1 MGDGTAIRTDSGNPA
16 APYGTLVSRLDSLF
30 EWWAPQVLSVL
41 RIVTGLLFFEHGTSK
56 VLQFPYISMLAGTK
70 IFSLIGISGILE
82 LIGGG
87 LLALGLS
94 TRPAAFIISGEMAVA
109 YFIAH
114 APKSLFPVINQGELA
129 IVYCFLFLYF
139 AVVGGGPL
147 SLDALFMKRKQ

>member
-1 MGDGTAIRTDSGNPA
+1 
-16 APYGTLVSRLDSLF
+16 
-30 EWWAPQVLSVL
+30 
-41 RIVTGLLFFEHGTSK
+41 
-56 VLQFPYISMLAGTK
+56 MLAGTK